1 MDDPRKMPEE
11 ERAFRRPVDLLED
24 PLEAFQRA
32 FANWPHHAKPGTI
45 LERGGRKYLV
55 AHDGSIRRLK
65 E

>member
-1 MDDPRKMPEE
+1 MDDPRKMS
-11 ERAFRRPVDLLED
+11 RVGLALRRPVDLRED

-55 AHDGSIRRLK
+55 AHDGSVRRVK